1 LSTNTKKNTRFAI
14 RDNESSTR
22 QHLSA
27 FVANMETFYKKF
39 VHLTSNENIV
49 DWGFSKKKVKIVGV
63 EDIEE
68 CIWSPMFGIQ
78 GQIDATLQC
87 TSDTNVHSS
96 KVKVKVKVST
106 QTSAEKKTSLSA
118 GLVPFELKTGKE
130 TETAKLQ
137 ARAQLAMYSLLI
149 SDRYDID
156 LESVDGGLLYYL
168 KTGNLMGIPLP
179 HNEIRA
185 LLIRRN
191 FLAHYL
197 RDQMRKHVDSDLV

>member
-1 LSTNTKKNTRFAI
+1 HICKILSTNTKKNTRFAI
-14 RDNESSTR
+14 RENESSAR

-27 FVANMETFYKKF
+27 FVANMETFYKK
-39 VHLTSNENIV
+39 L
-49 DWGFSKKKVKIVGV
+49 GFCQKKKVKIVGV

-149 SDRYDID
+149 YPID
-156 LESVDGGLLYYL
+156 TIS
-168 KTGNLMGIPLP
+168 I
-179 HNEIRA
+179 
-185 LLIRRN
+185 
-191 FLAHYL
+191 
-197 RDQMRKHVDSDLV
+197 